1 MDVPRG
7 NTGKRHT
14 NRPDSGSLTLC
25 RTAAKHTQ
33 KGAIMEL
40 SILLLRQNFIML
52 LYLLVGFFLF
62 RKKLVSLQGSSDIGK
77 TLLYIVMPSAIIK
90 AYMSEFSAEKMEGLI
105 ISFLAALLSL
115 TLSILI
121 SRFCFKKEEKVERFG
136 AAFSNAGFIGIP
148 LVQMTLGEEA
158 VFYVSS
164 FVALLN
170 ILQWTYGVFALTDD
184 KSVISAKKLRTNP
197 IILSFCIGILLFFLP
212 VSLPGELTAVIG
224 TLAGMNGPL
233 AMIVLG
239 TYLAQIP
246 LKTLFTDKI
255 SYRCAFVRLIL
266 IPAATMLLLATVPAK
281 YHLIKLTI
289 LIAASAPV
297 GSNVAIFAQL
307 YGQDYTRSV
316 KEVCLSTL
324 FCTATLPIL
333 IGTANCLFNTLSVL

>member
-1 MDVPRG
+1 
-7 NTGKRHT
+7 
-14 NRPDSGSLTLC
+14 
-25 RTAAKHTQ
+25 
-33 KGAIMEL
+33 MEFA
-40 SILLLRQNFIML
+40 SLLLRQNLIMF
-52 LYLLVGFFLF
+52 LYLLIGFFLF

-77 TLLYIVMPSAIIK
+77 ALLYVVMPAAIVK
-90 AYMSEFSAEKMEGLI
+90 SYMAEFSIEKLEGLAV
-105 ISFLAALLSL
+105 SFLAALVSII
-115 TLSILI
+115 LSIVI
-121 SRFCFKKEEKVERFG
+121 TRFCFKKEEKVERFG

-170 ILQWTYGVFALTDD
+170 ILQWTYGVYVLTDD
-184 KSVISAKKLRTNP
+184 KSVISIKKLRTNP
-197 IILSFCIGILLFFLP
+197 IIISFCIGILLFLLP
-212 VSLPGELTAVIG
+212 VSLPGELTTVIG

-239 TYLAQIP
+239 TYLAQFP
-246 LKTLFTDKI
+246 LRTLFTEKI
-255 SYRCAFVRLIL
+255 AYRCTLVRLIL
-266 IPAATMLLLATVPAK
+266 VPVVTMLLLMLLPGK

-307 YGQDYTRSV
+307 YKQDYSRAV

-324 FCTATLPIL
+324 ACIATLPVL
-333 IGTANCLFNTLSVL
+333 IGLADYLFALLVIF